1 MLINGGSIEFFC
13 RGSDFEVALKD
24 SNSCNTL
31 EHETGPV
38 RSFKRIR
45 WDTSKHTGKSAFI
58 DVSDMSGDL
67 ELRGFMILPVDPY
80 NSDILFVTL
89 HQDRLEIVEERR
101 LGELY
106 EKDNRRPRFHFTPS
120 SGWLNDP
127 NGLAHW
133 NGLYHL
139 FYQYNPFEPV
149 WGPMHWG
156 HAVSR
161 DLIRWKHLPIF
172 LFPDN
177 GKHGGDETGSFS
189 GSAYPDDDRLVVMY
203 TKNWDPRFHP
213 EKTPQSQH
221 VVLTYDGIDHKAVSG
236 SAVVEPGKDSLPYDF
251 RDPKIYKE
259 ENGLWAAVVGGSLHN
274 RGRILLYRSEDLANW
289 YLASVLYTCDEY
301 WARMVE
307 CPELLKLDGKYLV
320 LISLIHYIGE
330 VPTYHAFHMIGK
342 IINDVFHPE
351 IIDKTDFGDDF
362 YAAQTFIDDSGRRI
376 LIAWTKAYP
385 EHNTTVDRNWAGIH
399 TLPRALSLNR
409 DGRLRMKPV
418 DEVESLRV
426 SSEPQLTLSQHD
438 VSRHGKTVELPSN
451 SFELKLRFTADI
463 ESGGFELRIGSEK
476 DEDEFVSVGFSDDK
490 RFFIKVSMNNQID
503 SSYHETLPVNIQ
515 GEALDLHI
523 FFDRSIIEVFAD
535 NYVISGTRKFRP
547 SDLSKKLTI
556 KSDPGIYVDYLVLW
570 QMSSAW

>member
-45 WDTSKHTGKSAFI
+45 WDTSEHTGKSAFI

-80 NSDILFVTL
+80 NSDILFVTQ
-89 HQDRLEIVEERR
+89 HQDRLEIVEERQ

-177 GKHGGDETGSFS
+177 GKHDGDETGSFS

-259 ENGLWAAVVGGSLHN
+259 EDGLWAAVVGGSLHN

-289 YLASVLYTCDEY
+289 YLASVLYTCDED

-362 YAAQTFIDDSGRRI
+362 YAAQTFVDESGRRI

-385 EHNTTVDRNWAGIH
+385 DHNTTIDRNWAGIH
-399 TLPRALSLNR
+399 TIPRQLSLN
-409 DGRLRMKPV
+409 DEGRLKMEPV
-418 DEVESLRV
+418 HEVRSLRTDSDPQIV
-426 SSEPQLTLSQHD
+426 ANKLRVTSESE
-438 VSRHGKTVELPSN
+438 SFELPSD
-451 SFELKLRFTADI
+451 SFELKIRFRPEDLKK
-463 ESGGFELRIGSEK
+463 GFELMVGSPQ
-476 DEDEFVSVGFSDDK
+476 EFGEHVSFGFSSER
-490 RFFIKVSMNNQID
+490 RFFIRVSTVTRSD
-503 SSYHETLPVNIQ
+503 SSYHETLPLDDSKDTI
-515 GEALDLHI
+515 DLHV

-535 NYVISGTRKFRP
+535 NYTISGTRKFRTTELKKELTLLA
-547 SDLSKKLTI
+547 SSGDLVESM
-556 KSDPGIYVDYLVLW
+556 SVW
-570 QMSSAW
+570 QMSSIW